1 MFPTKS
7 LSNFFK
13 SYSKRIQFLVVFLIG
28 IVLLIV
34 IKSDVIAQVTDIFI
48 QDGDT
53 VSSPSKLKQKPPK
66 VEKEANRRR
75 QDTVNMSSA
84 EANPE
89 EQNIPEHIIYS
100 QIFRHIQELNRK
112 ADDEESK
119 GKDGS
124 RFRKLYKQMAKLDD
138 KESKALDKITKKTNL
153 EIEKLDKKARKII
166 EKLRAETPDGKL
178 EFGQLPPAPPAELLE
193 LSNQRKQLIMQA
205 ITELRTDFG
214 EDGFAKFKD
223 FVEKKVKPGIRRMK

>member
-1 MFPTKS
+1 M
-7 LSNFFK
+7 
-13 SYSKRIQFLVVFLIG
+13 
-28 IVLLIV
+28 
-34 IKSDVIAQVTDIFI
+34 IAQVADIFI
-48 QDGDT
+48 QDSDT

-66 VEKEANRRR
+66 VEKAANRKR

-124 RFRKLYKQMAKLDD
+124 HFRKLYKEMAKLDD
-138 KESKALDKITKKTNL
+138 KESKALDKITEKTNL

-166 EKLRAETPDGKL
+166 EQHRAKTPEGKL
-178 EFGQLPPAPPAELLE
+178 EFGQLPPAPPAELVE
-193 LSNQRKQLIMQA
+193 LSNQRKALILQA
-205 ITELRTDFG
+205 VGELRTEFG
-214 EDGFAKFKD
+214 EEEFAKFKD
-223 FVEKKVKPGIRRMK
+223 FVEREVKPGIRKIK